1 MKRKGFTLVELLVVI
16 AIIGILIA
24 MLLPAVQAVREAARR
39 TQCLNRLRQLGLAAH
54 NYESVIGTFPP
65 AKLADTTAVD
75 EQEAFERLQN
85 HQQTGCLVAM
95 LPYLELNN
103 MADLLHDIADN
114 PNINLDDGYPSN
126 FTAWRQDPNGIAAG
140 LTNRVSL
147 FVCPSDTERNTAE
160 AIMAYSYG
168 HSSANVRSTWF
179 AIAGVSPEITNYNPN
194 IGALPIT
201 KDHTGE
207 FAGQGLHGPM
217 RNREADA
224 VDQVVDGSSN
234 TILLGEGLGRISMTE
249 TDDDGSSKNRRW
261 AWAMN
266 GGCQGAPTLFFT
278 NAISDFGDEKESL
291 STQFGSKHAGGV
303 VNFVRADGSTQS
315 ISRNVATDVM
325 MRLSGSADGL
335 VIPDF

>member
-1 MKRKGFTLVELLVVI
+1 
-16 AIIGILIA
+16 
-24 MLLPAVQAVREAARR
+24 
-39 TQCLNRLRQLGLAAH
+39 
-54 NYESVIGTFPP
+54 
-65 AKLADTTAVD
+65 
-75 EQEAFERLQN
+75 
-85 HQQTGCLVAM
+85 
-95 LPYLELNN
+95 
-103 MADLLHDIADN
+103 
-114 PNINLDDGYPSN
+114 
-126 FTAWRQDPNGIAAG
+126 
-140 LTNRVSL
+140 
-147 FVCPSDTERNTAE
+147 
-160 AIMAYSYG
+160 
-168 HSSANVRSTWF
+168 
-179 AIAGVSPEITNYNPN
+179 
-194 IGALPIT
+194 
-201 KDHTGE
+201 
-207 FAGQGLHGPM
+207 M

-261 AWAMN
+261 AWAMS